1 MKKIRLLLLVFSGLL
16 FALFASGQTALTFR
30 LANPSIVHDSGT
42 DYLSFDVQVKAAA
55 SGSYLWSGQAML
67 NFDNTTFSTSSSNW
81 AAMKG
86 TLLTGSYLGANQKY
100 GDPLVSITGNPAKV
114 NIAWTAQSGNLTQT
128 SYGRFNE
135 VPQTYVTLVTVF
147 APITNSSGS
156 AGILFDQESM
166 NGQQFYKLLADPW
179 YAGYNSPNNYE
190 GPQFMDLYV
199 GRIYANGSW
208 TQVGGAVNWGTSVA
222 TSVWE
227 GTPTLPGGSE
237 LLASNFHV
245 HTGATVTIPNNGK
258 LTVSGITWLYDNGLV
273 IQSDATSTGSLIT
286 SQVWGAGTTQ
296 ASVQRYMSGSKWHML
311 ASPVSQ
317 SISGFLG
324 ANSAIPTKNV
334 NERGMMEYITAD
346 NAWSS
351 FFTNSK
357 DGSTDAGKGFMVRT
371 TSDAAVTLTGS
382 PNSGTVNKL
391 VHKVT
396 VDGNN
401 MGWNLIGNPYSSA
414 IKVNDNAGTNN
425 FLTTNSGIFDPNN
438 VAIYVWDETYST
450 SQYKIINNAGDAD
463 VASLGQAFLVKPL
476 AIGASNVQFT
486 KDMQVHAG
494 GTALKSGQTAKPE
507 IKLLATNGGKSIST
521 SIKFLSGMSRGLDPG
536 YDAGFLALDP
546 SIALY
551 TRLVTD
557 NGVNFAI
564 QCLPD
569 NDFSNMIIP
578 VGIESKAGGEV
589 VFSAE
594 SVNLGKDC
602 MVILEDKL
610 AKTFTDLGKNVYK
623 ANLDANTKTSER
635 FQIHTSYLTTGLD
648 MDYFRGKLSAYAIR
662 NVEIRVKGEV
672 SSQAVATLYD
682 ATGRLVLNRT
692 LEAGSLNILRTPGF
706 RSGAYMLFVKDGD
719 KAQGFK
725 VMLREW

>member
-1 MKKIRLLLLVFSGLL
+1 MKKIRLLFTMVMSVVISL
-16 FALFASGQTALTFR
+16 ALTAQTSITYK
-30 LANPSIVHDSGT
+30 LSNPKINGSN
-42 DYLSFDVQVKAAA
+42 LEFDVDVKAGAA
-55 SGSYLWSGQAML
+55 GTYFVGGQAVLQFNNSSLSTVPFEWNVTLGTAFNKPSYNAAEFNL
-67 NFDNTTFSTSSSNW
+67 NGTSPNTTAIMGLTTKSSYFSSAPVNNTYY
-81 AAMKG
+81 
-86 TLLTGSYLGANQKY
+86 TELT
-100 GDPLVSITGNPAKV
+100 
-114 NIAWTAQSGNLTQT
+114 T
-128 SYGRFNE
+128 SY
-135 VPQTYVTLVTVF
+135 QTLFKVSVKILSE
-147 APITNSSGS
+147 NGS
-156 AGILFDQESM
+156 AGILFIQESM
-166 NGQQFYKLLADPW
+166 NTQQFHITAPSTTVNY
-179 YAGYNSPNNYE
+179 SPVNYE

-199 GRIYANGSW
+199 GRIYANGAW
-208 TQVGGAVNWGTSVA
+208 TQFGGTVNWGTSVA

-237 LLASNFHV
+237 LLASNFKV
-245 HTGATVTIPNNGK
+245 HIGSTVTIPSNGK
-258 LTVSGITWLYDNGLV
+258 LTVGDITWLYDNGLV

-286 SQVWGAGTTQ
+286 SQIWGAGTTQ
-296 ASVQRYMSGSKWHML
+296 ASVQRYMSANKWHML

-324 ANSAIPTKNV
+324 ANSAIPTRNV
-334 NERGMMEYITAD
+334 NERGMMEYLTEG

-357 DGSTDAGKGFMVRT
+357 DGYTDAGKGFMVRT

-396 VDGNN
+396 VGENN

-414 IKVNDNAGTNN
+414 INVNAATGGTN
-425 FLTTNSGIFDPNN
+425 FLTVNSSIFDPNN

-507 IKLLATNGGKSIST
+507 IKLLATNSGKSIST

-635 FQIHTSYLTTGLD
+635 FQIHTSYLSTGLD